1 MYISIKRSSLSSDFL
16 SRPESVETWQ
26 EERYILFPSFALYPN
41 QQVKVKVQIVI
52 RFASLFR

>member
-26 EERYILFPSFALYPN
+26 EERYILFPSFAVYPN
-41 QQVKVKVQIVI
+41 QQVKAQIVI
-52 RFASLFR
+52 RFASLFQ